1 METIIDL
8 IIQYTPKVAVIIGY
22 MYAGLIAS
30 RGLLTFIVKLTK
42 TDKDNAIVKKLYAF
56 LDKYG
61 IDFKKLEK

>member
-8 IIQYTPKVAVIIGY
+8 IIQYAPKIAVILGY
-22 MYAGLIAS
+22 IYAGLIAS
-30 RGLLTFIVKLTK
+30 RGLLTFIAKLTR
-42 TDKDNAIVKKLYAF
+42 TDKDNVIVKKLYAF